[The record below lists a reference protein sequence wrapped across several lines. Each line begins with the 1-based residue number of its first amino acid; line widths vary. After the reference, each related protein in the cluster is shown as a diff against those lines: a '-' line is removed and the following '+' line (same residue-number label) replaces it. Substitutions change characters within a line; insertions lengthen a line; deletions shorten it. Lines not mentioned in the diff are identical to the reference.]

1 MAKKKELLEYHITRD
16 GHTLDE
22 VIKADC
28 LYNAFLAYT
37 KLKRLGYQR
46 KKLEFVPTLLKVAE
60 RELWGECWGPWQHY
74 IKANIFNSAYL
85 RSSTSLPENIFEKSE
100 YYYLVNSY
108 RLIEKPQLIFKRKH
122 QINQSNSLESY
133 LKPSLYFETL

>member
-1 MAKKKELLEYHITRD
+1 MIKKKELLEYHITRD

-28 LYNAFLAYT
+28 LYNAFLSYT
-37 KLKRLGYQR
+37 KLKKLGYRR
-46 KKLEFVPTLLKVAE
+46 KRLELVPTLLKVAE
-60 RELWGECWGPWQHY
+60 RELWGECWSPWKHY

-85 RSSTSLPENIFEKSE
+85 RSSTSLPKNTFEKFE

-108 RLIEKPQLIFKRKH
+108 RLIEKPKLIVKRK
-122 QINQSNSLESY
+122 QQTKKSDFASY